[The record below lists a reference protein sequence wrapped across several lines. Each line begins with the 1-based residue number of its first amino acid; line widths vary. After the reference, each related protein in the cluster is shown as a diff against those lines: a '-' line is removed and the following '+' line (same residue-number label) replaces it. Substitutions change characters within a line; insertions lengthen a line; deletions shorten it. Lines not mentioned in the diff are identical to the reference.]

1 MAVRKRK
8 DVWYYDFMVRRIRY
22 RGAIPEARNKA
33 QAKQAEAR
41 ARLDVFEGR
50 YGKPGGT
57 ESFVKFAREVYLPWA
72 KENKKSW
79 QSDSYHVEV
88 LASYFG
94 KKTFAEITPMLVE
107 KFKRDRKATLT
118 NRESVRSAASVNRE
132 LACLSKIFSLAMTH
146 KVVSFNPC
154 LHVKKYREENE
165 RTRYLLPDEET
176 RLVAQCVGERAH
188 LRPLLVLAINTG
200 MRRGEILKLTW
211 RHVDFERSLIRLT
224 SDITKSGKPREIPM
238 NSEVR
243 NQLLELRTSNNNG
256 PVIPSPKTGKGI
268 VDFKRAFRAACDK
281 AEIEELHF
289 HDLRHTFGTR
299 AADAGA
305 DAFTIAE
312 LMGHSDLRM
321 TKRYTH
327 ATDSRKRAAVENLVE
342 YGRSEGNC
350 LKFVTKEKR
359 EA

>member
-1 MAVRKRK
+1 MAVRKRGTI
-8 DVWYYDFMVRRIRY
+8 WHYDFMVRRVRY
-22 RGAIPEARNKA
+22 RGTIPEARNKA

-57 ESFVKFAREVYLPWA
+57 EGFTKFAREVYLPWA
-72 KENKKSW
+72 KENKRSW
-79 QSDSYHVEV
+79 KSDSYHVEV

-94 KKTFAEITPMLVE
+94 QKTFAEITPMLIE
-107 KFKRDRKATLT
+107 RFKRDRKATLT
-118 NRESVRSAASVNRE
+118 NRSSARSAASVNRE
-132 LACLSKIFSLAMTH
+132 LACLSKIFSLAITH
-146 KVVSFNPC
+146 KVVGVNPC
-154 LHVKKYREENE
+154 LEVKKYREENE
-165 RTRYLLPDEET
+165 RTRYLLPEEEA

-200 MRRGEILKLTW
+200 MRRGEILKLSW
-211 RHVDFERSLIRLT
+211 RHVDFERNLIRVS
-224 SDITKSGKPREIPM
+224 SDITKTGRPRELPM

-243 NQLLELRTSNNNG
+243 NLLLEIRPAHSDG

-268 VDFKRAFRAACDK
+268 VDFKRAFRGACDK
-281 AEIEELHF
+281 AQIEGLHF

-299 AADAGA
+299 AADSGA

-312 LMGHSDLRM
+312 LLGHSDLRM

-327 ATDSRKRAAVENLVE
+327 ATDQRKRAAVERLAE
-342 YGRSEGNC
+342 YGKAETNC
-350 LKFVTKEKR
+350 LKFVTKQKR